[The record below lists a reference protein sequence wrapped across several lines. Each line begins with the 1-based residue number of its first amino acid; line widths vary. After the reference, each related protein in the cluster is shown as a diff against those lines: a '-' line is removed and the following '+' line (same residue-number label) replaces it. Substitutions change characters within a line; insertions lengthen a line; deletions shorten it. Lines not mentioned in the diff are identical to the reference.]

1 MFRLAVVGADVSF
14 PVQGDGVRDYSQ
26 RLARAL
32 HDAGAGEVD
41 LFWLSREGVCSRTPA
56 DPTKFRSSAG
66 CDLWQALRD
75 YDAVIL
81 QYDMFR
87 YDLRGFA
94 PWLPWQLWRL
104 RRARPN
110 LKLAIMLHELHP
122 PFRGWKWWL
131 KYRWQVVQQAAMQFS
146 ADVTFAA
153 VDAWVAEL
161 VQRRPQRPSR
171 HLPVGS
177 NLPDRRH
184 AREWERLRLGAGRD
198 TVVIASFGTDASVWR
213 MLDYVVH
220 AVNRVAACGH
230 RVVYLNLGGNT
241 PKVAGIDPDVR
252 MVRPGFLPAE
262 ALAEMIA
269 AADIFLAPFADG
281 VSTRRTTLMAA
292 LQQGV
297 AIVGTDGPLT
307 DPLLRDATE
316 ALRLTPVHDPDAFA
330 RAAVALAAS
339 PAQRI
344 SLGQAARQLYCER
357 FDWAVTARTVIAALS
372 ADLCMPTTLPND
384 PAEPAADGSAIV
396 RTR

>member
-1 MFRLAVVGADVSF
+1 MTRLAIVGADVFF

-32 HDAGAGEVD
+32 HDAGVGDVD

-56 DPTKFRSSAG
+56 DPAKFRSSAG

-104 RRARPN
+104 RRARPA
-110 LKLAIMLHELHP
+110 LKLGIMLHELHP
-122 PFRGWKWWL
+122 PFRGWKWRL
-131 KYRWQVVQQAAMQFS
+131 KYRWQAVQQAAMQLS

-153 VDAWVAEL
+153 VHAWVSELAE
-161 VQRRPQRPSR
+161 RRPLRPSWY
-171 HLPVGS
+171 LPVGS

-184 AREWERLRLGAGRD
+184 ARDWERLRLGADRNAL
-198 TVVIASFGTDASVWR
+198 VLASFGTDASVWR

-220 AVNRVAACGH
+220 AVNRVAARGH

-241 PKVAGIDPDVR
+241 PELGGIDPTVR
-252 MVRPGFLPAE
+252 VVRPGFLPAE
-262 ALAEMIA
+262 ALAEMVA
-269 AADIFLAPFADG
+269 ASDIFLAPFADG
-281 VSTRRTTLMAA
+281 VSARRTTLMAA

-307 DPLLRDATE
+307 DPVLREAPS
-316 ALRLTPVHDPDAFA
+316 ALRLTPLHDPDAFA
-330 RAAVALAAS
+330 AAAVDLAAAPEERAA
-339 PAQRI
+339 
-344 SLGQAARQLYCER
+344 LGQAARQLYVGR
-357 FDWAVTARTVIAALS
+357 FDWAVSARAVIAALS
-372 ADLCMPTTLPND
+372 ADLCTPATLPND
-384 PAEPAADGSAIV
+384 SAEPASDGPAIV